1 MILFQNAYLFLSRL
15 LKIVVLYRRKFD
27 ISNYHA
33 LQHATQPLFGLLK
46 PTCLIVCVSSG
57 FYGGVA
63 DGRARVLVRELC
75 CGLDKSVLREAGA
88 VDVRH

>member
-1 MILFQNAYLFLSRL
+1 MRLFGSLRNPMPQYLPSAQ
-15 LKIVVLYRRKFD
+15 Y
-27 ISNYHA
+27 
-33 LQHATQPLFGLLK
+33 ATQPLFGLLK